1 MKSKKMIHNDIH
13 GTETLLK
20 FQKANKYNE
29 WIIEQ
34 VKPFLAGIKVLEI
47 GCGLGNITKLLK
59 NDFDMTGVDIRQDY
73 VDYIENI
80 LHVRTKC
87 CDLSKNPHFN
97 EEFDAAFSLNVLEH
111 IENHKQMLLNTNKA
125 LKPGGNLVILVP
137 AFNWLYGTFDKA
149 IFHKRRYTR
158 KSLKNILELAGF
170 KVNKTF
176 YFNAFGIPGWFLCN
190 RILKKKDL
198 PEGQLNLFNTLVP
211 LFKIL
216 DKPFHPFFGISVI
229 AYAKKQK

>member
-1 MKSKKMIHNDIH
+1 MINDDVQ

-20 FQKANKYNE
+20 FQKANKYNK
-29 WIIEQ
+29 WIIDQ
-34 VKPFLAGIKVLEI
+34 VKPFLVGIKVLEV

-59 NDFDMTGVDIRQDY
+59 NYYDMTGVDIRQDY
-73 VDYIENI
+73 LDYTRKT
-80 LHVRTKC
+80 LHVETKC
-87 CDLSKNPHFN
+87 CDLSQKAHFH

-111 IENHKQMLLNTNKA
+111 IENQKQMLLNINRA

-149 IFHKRRYTR
+149 ILHKRRYTR
-158 KSLKNILELAGF
+158 KSLKNILEFAEF
-170 KVNKTF
+170 KVKRTF

-190 RILKKKDL
+190 HILKKKDL

-211 LFKIL
+211 FFRIL

-229 AYAKKQK
+229 AYAKKPK

>member
-1 MKSKKMIHNDIH
+1 MIHSDAK

-29 WIIEQ
+29 WIIDQ
-34 VKPFLAGIKVLEI
+34 VKPFLVGIKVLEI

-59 NDFDMTGVDIRQDY
+59 NTFDLTGVDIRQDY
-73 VDYIENI
+73 LEYIENI
-80 LHVRTKC
+80 LHVKTKC
-87 CDLSKNPHFN
+87 CDLSKKAYFDGI
-97 EEFDAAFSLNVLEH
+97 FDAAFSLNVLEH
-111 IENHKQMLLNTNKA
+111 IENHKQLLVNINKVNKA

-137 AFNWLYGTFDKA
+137 AFNWLYGTFDET

-198 PEGQLNLFNTLVP
+198 PGGQLNLFNKLVP
-211 LFKIL
+211 LLKIL
-216 DKPFHPFFGISVI
+216 DKPFQPLFGISVI
-229 AYAKKQK
+229 AYAKKPK